1 MTFTT
6 CFIADP
12 LLAALAL
19 DKPNYQQYMIKA
31 RSIVMTLPP
40 TDQFTVAGNNQI
52 HSLCYQLWCD
62 ILLNPAHPLANTHP
76 VSIHPAAQQ
85 RYIHPQR
92 QFTPLYKKWSKY
104 VYDRYTKTSNLVIT
118 PGTVLAEGD
127 KDTLVNANALQDA
140 WTRAFNT
147 RKFIPD
153 AVVVLDPYNRLA
165 TQAPTAVQPMANRVS
180 YAALAN
186 AHNDCIV
193 RGTPVTVI
201 TL

>member
-31 RSIVMTLPP
+31 RSIVMALPP

-62 ILLNPAHPLANTHP
+62 ILLNTAHPLANTYP
-76 VSIHPAAQQ
+76 KSIHPAAGS
-85 RYIHPQR
+85 YGHSQR
-92 QFTPLYKKWSKY
+92 QFTPLYKKWSRY
-104 VYDRYTKTSNLVIT
+104 VYDRYTKTNNLVIT

-180 YAALAN
+180 YVALAN